1 MQPVRG
7 TGSVRGRGRGSRM
20 RRGWIQPREEPM
32 QVSVLSSPV
41 GEVRINGVI
50 QINFVLLCFFKII

>member
-1 MQPVRG
+1 
-7 TGSVRGRGRGSRM
+7 M
-20 RRGWIQPREEPM
+20 RRGWIQPREELM

-50 QINFVLLCFFKII
+50 QINFVLLCFLKSYRLIQLV